1 MCSNNRRIKLM
12 KTGNY
17 DDDYSEE
24 SLWRKIT
31 KFAVKAGE
39 GVIEKALTLYE
50 TMKDEDT
57 PVWAKATIISALGY
71 FISPVDAIPDII
83 PVVGFSDDL
92 GMLAGACVAVAAN
105 VKDEH
110 IRKARE
116 TLRKWFGGLDYGV

>member
-1 MCSNNRRIKLM
+1 M
-12 KTGNY
+12 KKENY
-17 DDDYSEE
+17 YDDYSEE
-24 SLWRKIT
+24 SLWEKIT

-92 GMLAGACVAVAAN
+92 GVLAGACVAVAAN